1 MPSKALEVNIAVS
14 RVDVTIDQRYE
25 VLQEVLGGY
34 YGLKKGVQTFLE
46 ELCHPYKNWEFIVKE
61 ARAYSLNYFNEL
73 KTHPKGPEA
82 ARLYVDIFLQAIDSS
97 RNKAV
102 KRNAVD
108 NLLVFIQKLIKDLG
122 SDLFRFLSVLD
133 YAFE

>member
-46 ELCHPYKNWEFIVKE
+46 ELCHPYRNWEFIVRE
-61 ARAYSLNYFNEL
+61 ARA
-73 KTHPKGPEA
+73 
-82 ARLYVDIFLQAIDSS
+82 
-97 RNKAV
+97 
-102 KRNAVD
+102 
-108 NLLVFIQKLIKDLG
+108 
-122 SDLFRFLSVLD
+122 
-133 YAFE
+133 